1 MIHFWTD
8 RRPGEP
14 DILAP
19 LKDATLMV
27 TTIEGDSLYM
37 STAPA
42 EGWTHERLEEKARAL
57 SILTSDGANAWLGA
71 ELVGST
77 EV

>member
-19 LKDATLMV
+19 LKDVALVV

-37 STAPA
+37 STAPDG
-42 EGWTHERLEEKARAL
+42 GWTHQRLEEKARGL
-57 SILTSDGANAWLGA
+57 STLTAGGANAWLGA

>member
-14 DILAP
+14 DILGP
-19 LKDATLMV
+19 LKDATLAI

-37 STAPA
+37 STAPD
-42 EGWTHERLEEKARAL
+42 EGWTHQRLEEKARGL
-57 SILTSDGANAWLGA
+57 STLTAGGANAWLGA

>member
-1 MIHFWTD
+1 
-8 RRPGEP
+8 
-14 DILAP
+14 
-19 LKDATLMV
+19 
-27 TTIEGDSLYM
+27 M

-42 EGWTHERLEEKARAL
+42 EGWTHERLQEKARGL
-57 SILTSDGANAWLGA
+57 SILTADGANAWLGA

>member
-8 RRPGEP
+8 RRAGEP

-19 LKDATLMV
+19 LKDAALVV

-42 EGWTHERLEEKARAL
+42 GGWTHERLEEKARGL
-57 SILTSDGANAWLGA
+57 SILTADGANAWLA
-71 ELVGST
+71 TELVGST

>member
-14 DILAP
+14 DILASV
-19 LKDATLMV
+19 KDATLMV
-27 TTIEGDSLYM
+27 TTIEGASLYM

-42 EGWTHERLEEKARAL
+42 EGWTHERLQEKARGL
-57 SILTSDGANAWLGA
+57 SILTADGANAWLGA

>member
-19 LKDATLMV
+19 LKDAALVVESTHAV
-27 TTIEGDSLYM
+27 GGDFGLI
-37 STAPA
+37 
-42 EGWTHERLEEKARAL
+42 G
-57 SILTSDGANAWLGA
+57 SD
-71 ELVGST
+71 
-77 EV
+77 

>member
-19 LKDATLMV
+19 LKDATLEV
-27 TTIEGDSLYM
+27 TTIGGDSLCM
-37 STAPA
+37 STAP
-42 EGWTHERLEEKARAL
+42 EGGWTHERLVEKARGL
-57 SILTSDGANAWLGA
+57 SVLTADGANAWLGA

>member
-1 MIHFWTD
+1 MIRFWTD

-19 LKDATLMV
+19 LKDATLV
-27 TTIEGDSLYM
+27 VATIGGDSLYM
-37 STAPA
+37 ATAPDG
-42 EGWTHERLEEKARAL
+42 GWTHERLEEKARSL
-57 SILTSDGANAWLGA
+57 SILTADGANAWLGA

>member
-19 LKDATLMV
+19 LKDATLVV
-27 TTIEGDSLYM
+27 TTIEGASLHM
-37 STAPA
+37 STAP
-42 EGWTHERLEEKARAL
+42 ESGWTHERVVEKARSL
-57 SILTSDGANAWLGA
+57 SNLTADGANAWLGP

>member
-1 MIHFWTD
+1 MIQFWTD

-19 LKDATLMV
+19 LKDATLVV
-27 TTIEGDSLYM
+27 TAIGGYSLYM
-37 STAPA
+37 STAPDG
-42 EGWTHERLEEKARAL
+42 GWTHERLQEKARAL
-57 SILTSDGANAWLGA
+57 SILTADGANAWLGT

-77 EV
+77 EI

>member
-1 MIHFWTD
+1 MIRFWTD

-19 LKDATLMV
+19 LKDATLVV
-27 TTIEGDSLYM
+27 TAIGGDSLYM

-42 EGWTHERLEEKARAL
+42 DGWTRERLQEKARGLA
-57 SILTSDGANAWLGA
+57 ILTADGANAWLGT

>member
-8 RRPGEP
+8 RRPDET

-19 LKDATLMV
+19 VKDATLVV
-27 TTIEGDSLYM
+27 TTIEGASLYM

-42 EGWTHERLEEKARAL
+42 EGWTHERLQEKARGL
-57 SILTSDGANAWLGA
+57 SILTANGANAWLGA
-71 ELVGST
+71 ALVGST